1 MLLPSIFNDNFTD
14 DFFGDMFSYPLRDFD
29 FQRFSG
35 MHADVQEFDDKY
47 EMNIELPG
55 YDKSDVTAELKNGY
69 LTIAAKHSDNKD
81 EKDEKGKYIR
91 RERYQGECRRSFFV
105 GDEVEQKDIQA
116 KFNNG
121 ILTLDIAKVKETPKV
136 EKKQLIA
143 IEG

>member
-55 YDKSDVTAELKNGY
+55 YDKSD
-69 LTIAAKHSDNKD
+69 DNKD

-116 KFNNG
+116 RFNNG

-136 EKKQLIA
+136 EEKQLIA